1 MGRIVTVRISG
12 RNVETDAPTAEDMLD
27 QIRDYLEILRG
38 VEEAIAEDGQRAID
52 WRVVNA
58 SKASP
63 LSHQLEAFPHQYA
76 VNVDMRVA
84 AVLANTAAGL
94 AQLQSAPDRPN
105 FFSDRVLARVER
117 VFERVTNGLDL
128 SEIDFGPDLP
138 ASIVTPAI
146 ARTAAKNARLAQTPV
161 ERAYKELGAVEGYFH
176 SVERDGFGRS
186 LLWIRHRLSGA
197 QVKCI
202 LSGAALRLV
211 GQQEIS
217 EVFRGRRLL
226 VTGAI
231 YFKALGVLSQIEAS
245 DVSFFPPRADLP
257 ALNDILDDAFTGGL
271 STAAYLER
279 MRNGDSS

>member
-12 RNVETDAPTAEDMLD
+12 HNVETDAPTADDLLE

-63 LSHQLEAFPHQYA
+63 LSLQLEAFPHQYA
-76 VNVDMRVA
+76 VNVDLRVA
-84 AVLANTAAGL
+84 AVVANTAAGF
-94 AQLQSAPDRPN
+94 AQLQSNPERPN
-105 FFSDRVLARVER
+105 FFSDRVLARAER
-117 VFERVTNGLDL
+117 IFERVTNGLEL

-138 ASIVTPAI
+138 ISTVTPAI

-161 ERAYKELGAVEGYFH
+161 ERAYRELGAVEGYFH
-176 SVERDGFGRS
+176 SVERDGYGRS

-197 QVKCI
+197 QIKCI
-202 LSGAALRLV
+202 LSGAALRLI

-226 VTGAI
+226 VTGTI

-245 DVSFFPPRADLP
+245 DVSFFPPRSELP
-257 ALNDILDDAFTGGL
+257 SLNNILDEHFTGGM
-271 STAAYLER
+271 TTDEYLER
-279 MRNGDSS
+279 MRNGESS